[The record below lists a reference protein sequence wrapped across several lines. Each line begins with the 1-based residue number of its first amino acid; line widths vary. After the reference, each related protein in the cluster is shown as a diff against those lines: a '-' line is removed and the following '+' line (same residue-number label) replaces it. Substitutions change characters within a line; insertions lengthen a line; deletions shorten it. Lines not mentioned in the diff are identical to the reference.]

1 MNVSEFDNVNDATEA
16 LISSLQAFGY
26 EASNSIEI
34 VDKLNIVGNHF
45 AISSD
50 GIASGLQRSASTL
63 VAAGNSL
70 EQSIAML
77 AAGNKVT
84 QDPEALGNALKVLS
98 MRIRGV
104 KSDLEDAGEE
114 TDGMIENTSKL
125 RDKVKALTNVN
136 GNGGVDILTESG
148 AFRAT
153 YDILLDIARIWDQIN
168 KANPKNQAA
177 LLEILAGKTRGSQ
190 LAAIL
195 QNPKDLEAA
204 YQTAMNSAGSAMAE
218 NEKYLDS
225 IQGKIDKFNNTLQT
239 MWMNFLDTDVVK
251 LIVEAGT
258 GLVGLIDKVGLLR
271 VAFVGL
277 MTYLNAS
284 KKSSLDFASMLGIHD
299 LEKGWTVGKEGITG
313 SIAKLFADVKTK
325 IGAKNNLA
333 ESMLGDPSD
342 IEVTVQDFADAI
354 KGNIEDYV
362 FIDTSSIDTQI
373 DSIQNKLYAARQEL
387 DSAKKADWDYYKSLG
402 SKSPAQD
409 KETRISE
416 KIQEIKELEVELSN
430 LQSKR
435 DEIVSSAVTEYANSV
450 IPQVQAETDA
460 YQSMLSVLSEVKDMN
475 LSIGDEQDAAKKIDL
490 MTVAAQNGQESL
502 ANYVSS
508 LDDADIALKAY
519 AASVDDGNY
528 SLAGFQKFIQQHNE
542 GLKASGIAAKAAAVG
557 HQLLNA
563 AISMGISLLISAVI
577 SGIMKL
583 ANAEKEAAEAAK
595 EAAKASEELKKQNES
610 LDDYKQQITE
620 LRTSLDSNTLSES
633 EAYDARK
640 KLLSIQ
646 DELIDKFGLEKDGIN
661 LVTGAINDQIVAIDE
676 LSQKNAQ
683 QWLNNN
689 QKSINDAID
698 YFNDPEGG
706 SNLDALGAATSITN
720 WGSTKNVT
728 NMVSEYAKTR
738 EHMQTIDDPLLSQ
751 DITFKGSIEE
761 VKTEVEDF
769 QAWLAD
775 KEDETQTQLNNLTSL
790 PPSEQTNDVKKQI
803 KSLENDLEQIKDLR
817 EDMGKEATKW
827 FGEDSTYASNKALMD
842 EIKQQTALAKYAD
855 EYYKIIEAQN
865 TFKEAQAKG
874 DQEGMKKALSD
885 LDSATKSA
893 MDTASEDYMDEFF
906 SDLGDE
912 FKVQEFEL
920 NVKLNEDGLKTKLQ
934 DIIDEGGEKGL
945 STLDDNAI
953 KDMISRGLNVEGA
966 TDASDKYTEEQI
978 SGLIALQAEAD
989 NAGISIENLIKIL
1002 TNLGLIAG
1010 RPAEAATEGI
1020 RAVGQAYSA
1029 LAAEAEKYKDINE
1042 VLNELTYDNIE
1053 ISKEQYDVLKELIGS
1068 EEEFA
1073 DCIDTSNGYIV
1084 KNIALTKKL
1093 VDQKKKEQ
1101 ASDVKLAKSQ
1111 ARLEYYKLV
1120 KQLNNALNETKKLDS
1135 ATRESI
1141 STTLSQIDVVEQAI
1155 YKYQLLEDSLLGAT
1169 NAFDKFNKAKEIDA
1183 LNTYGDS
1190 YVEMAQTMYDAL
1202 YKTGQVGTEQFQAAL
1217 KALVPDNIYQ
1227 GLAEEADRMKAIFD
1241 YFNNSIAP
1249 TLTLED
1255 DSLTLDS
1262 SSIENFVNKAIE
1274 AKVLLG
1280 DVKNF
1285 DLAEGMNLE
1294 KAAELM
1300 GMTVTQAY
1308 AFFAELDKYNT
1319 GSEQSFLSQLDD
1331 SLEGKINNI
1340 ATELEDLNRQKIA
1353 LLEDGGYD
1361 TNKAK
1366 IDEINQKVA
1375 SANKNLSELGKEA
1388 YNTWQEYTKNDAAL
1402 AALDSIEDKQR
1413 KLTQKEA
1420 NTLGIE
1426 WDEKKALTVQEAYD
1440 QLLAKQLQLEEPT
1453 VLTAQLAIDNIDAQI
1468 ATLKDTLAKAESDPT
1483 VLGVKANADQ
1493 TTIDAAKQKIQDQ
1506 IQALEEDKVVIS
1518 TEFGI
1523 ELSGE
1528 DKKTLQEELDSIE
1541 KFTINDK
1548 EFTVIAKGTSETM
1561 KSLQEIND
1569 YAKDVTKTVTTV
1581 HKNVYS
1587 NIGNSNTHSGSSGN
1601 FVNGTAHANG
1611 SWGAPKTETALTGE
1625 LGPELLVRGNRW
1637 FTVGDDGAEFTQIKK
1652 GDIIFN
1658 HKQTKSLLSNGY
1670 VTSRGKLQGGS
1681 ALASGTA
1688 YAGLWQPANGTGSG
1702 KGSSSSSSADDAK
1715 DQFEELFDWIEVRLE
1730 EINKDLSFKSA
1741 RLENSVGYSKQNKV
1755 VDEMLDLNEK
1765 LYDNLIAGANKY
1777 YEYAG
1782 TLLAKIP
1789 AQYRKA
1795 AQDGSIA
1802 IETFIGEVDE
1812 ETYNAIQ
1819 DFREWV
1825 QKGDDAVQQAEEVIT
1840 EVSSLAKQAVDN
1852 IATDFGNK
1860 NSLRDSKIDQL
1871 DAYNALAETKYGA
1884 ESEAIYQAI
1893 IKETNKNIKTLETQ
1907 RDKMQAE
1914 LDKQVKEGNIQKY
1927 SQDWYD
1933 AVNAIAEVDTEIINL
1948 TKDTYDYQDSINELH
1963 WDAFDIIISRL
1974 EAVSDEAD
1982 NFIDIL
1988 GEKDLVNKDTA
1999 EWTNEGITALGL
2011 YAQKM
2016 EVAEMQ
2022 AKKYKDE
2029 INYLNKNWKKLGY
2042 TEQEYV
2048 EKLEELKEGQ
2058 YDAIKAYNDTKK
2070 AIVDLNKERVEAI
2083 KDGIQK
2089 EIDAYEELINKK
2101 KEELDADKDAHDWQ
2115 KTVADK
2121 QKNIADIERK
2131 ITALS
2136 ADNSAS
2142 ARAQR
2147 AKLEAELLEAQADL
2161 QESYYDRSI
2170 TDQQNALD
2178 KELEN
2183 FKENKDK
2190 EIEGWDQYLE
2200 NTEQVVADSLST
2212 VQTNT
2217 DVVYNTLKAM
2227 GEEYSLSIA
2236 ESLTSPWRD
2245 GEAAIQSFSEKFG
2258 LSMSSTVEELQRLAA
2273 EYKKVMN
2280 QIANAGN
2287 EAIKQVNE
2295 NASRYQEAANPDK
2308 PKFEQPEN
2316 VVKPVT
2322 PNSGGSSTPSTK
2334 PSQSSHAGAV
2344 SGISAWLKQGSQGAD
2359 VRTLQQALND
2369 LGFNAGAVDGIFGY
2383 NTKQAVMRFQRS
2395 SSYGGAISADGI
2407 VGPDTKRKFKTAG
2420 YAKGTAGVKKN
2431 QLALIDELGE
2441 ELQLV
2446 PDGNGRLAYLKKGTA
2461 IIPHDISEN
2470 LMQLGQLN
2478 PQDILDRNR
2487 PTISA
2492 PHITNNETVINIEYG
2507 DVLHIENF
2515 NGDKPEDLS
2524 KMIDKA
2530 FDKHMKDL
2538 NQQIRRYVR

>member
-1 MNVSEFDNVNDATEA
+1 
-16 LISSLQAFGY
+16 
-26 EASNSIEI
+26 
-34 VDKLNIVGNHF
+34 
-45 AISSD
+45 
-50 GIASGLQRSASTL
+50 
-63 VAAGNSL
+63 
-70 EQSIAML
+70 
-77 AAGNKVT
+77 
-84 QDPEALGNALKVLS
+84 
-98 MRIRGV
+98 
-104 KSDLEDAGEE
+104 
-114 TDGMIENTSKL
+114 
-125 RDKVKALTNVN
+125 
-136 GNGGVDILTESG
+136 
-148 AFRAT
+148 
-153 YDILLDIARIWDQIN
+153 
-168 KANPKNQAA
+168 
-177 LLEILAGKTRGSQ
+177 
-190 LAAIL
+190 
-195 QNPKDLEAA
+195 
-204 YQTAMNSAGSAMAE
+204 
-218 NEKYLDS
+218 
-225 IQGKIDKFNNTLQT
+225 
-239 MWMNFLDTDVVK
+239 
-251 LIVEAGT
+251 
-258 GLVGLIDKVGLLR
+258 
-271 VAFVGL
+271 
-277 MTYLNAS
+277 
-284 KKSSLDFASMLGIHD
+284 
-299 LEKGWTVGKEGITG
+299 
-313 SIAKLFADVKTK
+313 
-325 IGAKNNLA
+325 
-333 ESMLGDPSD
+333 MLGDPSD

-387 DSAKKADWDYYKSLG
+387 DSAKKADLDYYKSLG
-402 SKSPAQD
+402 SKSPARD

-435 DEIVSSAVTEYANSV
+435 DEIVSSAVTEYTNSV

-528 SLAGFQKFIQQHNE
+528 SLAGFQKFIQQHNA

-563 AISMGISLLISAVI
+563 AISVGISFLISAAI

-661 LVTGAINDQIVAIDE
+661 LVTGAINDQIAAIDE
-676 LSQKNAQ
+676 LSQNNAQ

-706 SNLDALGAATSITN
+706 SNLDALGTATSITN
-720 WGSTKNVT
+720 WGPTKHVVD
-728 NMVSEYAKTR
+728 MVSEYAKTR
-738 EHMQTIDDPLLSQ
+738 EHMQTIDDPLLRQ

-790 PPSEQTNDVKKQI
+790 PPSEQTNDIKKQI

-817 EDMGKEATKW
+817 EDIGKEATYG

-842 EIKQQTALAKYAD
+842 EIEQQTALAKYAD

-865 TFKEAQAKG
+865 AFKEAQAKG

-920 NVKLNEDGLKTKLQ
+920 NVTLNEDGLKTKLQ

-945 STLDDNAI
+945 SALDDNAI
-953 KDMISRGLNVEGA
+953 KDMIDKDLNVKGA
-966 TDASDKYTEEQI
+966 TDASGKYTEAQI

-1010 RPAEAATEGI
+1010 RPAEAVTEGI
-1020 RAVGQAYSA
+1020 KAVGQAYST

-1042 VLNELTYDNIE
+1042 VLNELAYDNIE
-1053 ISKEQYDVLKELIGS
+1053 ISEEQYNALKELIGS

-1084 KNIALTKKL
+1084 KNTALTKKL
-1093 VDQKKKEQ
+1093 IDQKKKEQ
-1101 ASDVKLAKSQ
+1101 AADVKLAKSQ

-1120 KQLNNALNETKKLDS
+1120 KQLNNTLNGTKKLDS

-1141 STTLSQIDVVEQAI
+1141 GATLSQIDVVEQAI

-1169 NAFDKFNKAKEIDA
+1169 NAFDEFAKAQEIDS
-1183 LNTYGDS
+1183 LNTYGNS
-1190 YVEMAQTMYDAL
+1190 YVEMVQTMYDAL
-1202 YKTGQVGTEQFQAAL
+1202 YKTGQVGTEQFQAAVKGL
-1217 KALVPDNIYQ
+1217 IPDSIYQ
-1227 GLAEEADRMKAIFD
+1227 GLAEEADRMQAIFE
-1241 YFNNSIAP
+1241 YFNKSIIP
-1249 TLTLED
+1249 TLNLKD
-1255 DSLTLDS
+1255 DAFSMDYES
-1262 SSIENFVNKAIE
+1262 VDNFVNKALE
-1274 AKVLLG
+1274 AKVIVG
-1280 DVKNF
+1280 DVENF
-1285 DLAEGMNLE
+1285 DLAKGMNLE

-1300 GMTVTQAY
+1300 GMTTTQAY

-1319 GSEQSFLSQLDD
+1319 GNEQSFLSQLDD
-1331 SLEGKINNI
+1331 SLEGRIMNVT
-1340 ATELEDLNRQKIA
+1340 TEVEELNRQKLS
-1353 LLEDGGYD
+1353 LLEDGDYD
-1361 TNKAK
+1361 TNKDA
-1366 IDEINQKVA
+1366 INEINQKLAA
-1375 SANKNLSELGKEA
+1375 SSNELNKLGQEA
-1388 YNTWQEYTKNDAAL
+1388 YNTWQKYAQNDAVI
-1402 AALDSIEDKQR
+1402 AALSEVEDKTAF
-1413 KLTQKEA
+1413 LTKEGA
-1420 NTLGIE
+1420 IDLDLE
-1426 WDEKKALTVQEAYD
+1426 WDEVKGQTVQQALD
-1440 QLLAKQLQLEEPT
+1440 NLLAKQLKLEEPT
-1453 VLTAQLAIDNIDAQI
+1453 VLTAPLAIDNIDSQI
-1468 ATLKDTLAKAESDPT
+1468 AELETSINNNDFSNVDPVALGLK
-1483 VLGVKANADQ
+1483 
-1493 TTIDAAKQKIQDQ
+1493 IDATPEEIKAAIESKI
-1506 IQALEEDKVVIS
+1506 AGLKEDKAVIS
-1518 TEFGI
+1518 TTFGI
-1523 ELSGE
+1523 ELSEE

-1548 EFTVIAKGTSETM
+1548 EFTVIAKGTSKTM
-1561 KSLQEIND
+1561 KALQKVND

-1587 NIGNSNTHSGSSGN
+1587 NSGNSNTRGGSGGD

-1611 SWGAPKTETALTGE
+1611 SWGAPRTETALTGE

-1637 FTVGDDGAEFTQIKK
+1637 FTIGENGAEFTQVKK

-1670 VTSRGKLQGGS
+1670 VTGRGKLQGGS

-1688 YAGLWQPANGTGSG
+1688 YAGLWEPISPDESLSNKPGRDFSTAV
-1702 KGSSSSSSADDAK
+1702 SSLDNAASNISDAADEFK
-1715 DQFEELFDWIEVRLE
+1715 EVFDWIEVRLE
-1730 EINKDLSFKSA
+1730 EINKQLDFGNA
-1741 RLENSVGYSKQNKV
+1741 RLENSVGYSNQNAV
-1755 VDEMLDLNEK
+1755 INRMLDLNEK
-1765 LYDNLIAGANKY
+1765 LYDNFIAGANKY

-1782 TLLAKIP
+1782 QLLAKIP
-1789 AQYRKA
+1789 TEYRKA

-1802 IETFIGEVDE
+1802 IEAFIGEVDE

-1840 EVSSLAKQAVDN
+1840 EVSSLVKQAIDN

-1860 NSLRDSKIDQL
+1860 NSIRDNIIDQL
-1871 DAYNALAETKYGA
+1871 DAYNALVETKYGS
-1884 ESEAIYQAI
+1884 ESDKIYQAI
-1893 IKETNKNIKTLETQ
+1893 IKETNDNIKTLQTQ

-1914 LDKQVKEGNIQKY
+1914 LNKQVEAGNIQKY

-1933 AVNAIAEVDTEIINL
+1933 AVNDIAAVDTEIINL
-1948 TKDTYDYQDSINELH
+1948 TVDTYDYQDSINELH
-1963 WDAFDIIISRL
+1963 WDAFDNLLGRL
-1974 EAVSDEAD
+1974 EAISDEA
-1982 NFIDIL
+1982 NNLIDIL
-1988 GEKDLVNKDTA
+1988 GSKDLVDETGN
-1999 EWTNEGITALGL
+1999 WTNEGITSLGL

-2022 AKKYKDE
+2022 VKKYADE
-2029 INYLNKNWKKLGY
+2029 IDYLNKNWKKLGY

-2058 YDAIKAYNDTKK
+2058 YDAIKTYNDTKD
-2070 AIVDLNKERVEAI
+2070 AIVDLNKERVDAI
-2083 KDGIQK
+2083 KEGIQK

-2101 KEELDADKDAHDWQ
+2101 KEELDAEKDLYDF
-2115 KTVADK
+2115 
-2121 QKNIADIERK
+2121 QKNVKQQQKDIADIQRK
-2131 ITALS
+2131 IAAL
-2136 ADNSAS
+2136 AGDNSAT

-2147 AKLEAELLEAQADL
+2147 AKLQAELAEAQANL
-2161 QESYYDRSI
+2161 EETYYDRSI
-2170 TDQQNALD
+2170 TNQQDALD

-2183 FKENKDK
+2183 FKGTKDK
-2190 EIEGWDQYLE
+2190 EIENWDEYLE
-2200 NTEQVVADSLST
+2200 KTEQVVADSLS
-2212 VQTNT
+2212 VIQANT
-2217 DVVYNTLKAM
+2217 DAIYQTMQEM
-2227 GEEYSLSIA
+2227 GQEYSLSIT
-2236 ESLTSPWRD
+2236 ESLTSPWQD
-2245 GEAAIQSFSEKFG
+2245 GAIAVQDFSEKFG
-2258 LSMSSTVEELQRLAA
+2258 LSMSSTVEELQKVAD
-2273 EYKKVMN
+2273 EYKKVMDEISN
-2280 QIANAGN
+2280 YGDQVVEKAND
-2287 EAIKQVNE
+2287 
-2295 NASRYQEAANPDK
+2295 NASKYQEANNPSK
-2308 PKFEQPEN
+2308 PKFDSPEN
-2316 VVKPVT
+2316 VVKQPTV
-2322 PNSGGSSTPSTK
+2322 SGNGS
-2334 PSQSSHAGAV
+2334 SSHAGMV
-2344 SGISAWLKQGSQGAD
+2344 SGISAVLRQGSTGAD
-2359 VRTLQQALND
+2359 VKKLQQALND
-2369 LGFNAGAVDGIFGY
+2369 LGFNVGAVDGKFGP
-2383 NTKQAVMRFQRS
+2383 NTKQAVIRFQGS
-2395 SSYGGAISADGI
+2395 SKYGGAISADGI
-2407 VGPDTKRKFKTAG
+2407 VGPNTKKKFKTAG
-2420 YAKGTAGVKKN
+2420 YAKGSKGVDKD
-2431 QLALIDELGE
+2431 QLAIIEELGD

-2446 PDGNGRLAYLKKGTA
+2446 PDGNGRLAYIKRGTG
-2461 IIPHDISEN
+2461 ILTHTMTERLMDIA
-2470 LMQLGQLN
+2470 MN
-2478 PQDILDRNR
+2478 PQDMLDRNR
-2487 PTISA
+2487 PTIGA
-2492 PHITNNETVINIEYG
+2492 PHITNNEISVNMNIAEVI
-2507 DVLHIENF
+2507 HIDEVTN
-2515 NGDKPEDLS
+2515 DTIPDLT
-2524 KMIDKA
+2524 KA
-2530 FDKHMKDL
+2530 VQKQMDSYMAKVNNSLK
-2538 NQQIRRYVR
+2538 RYTRG